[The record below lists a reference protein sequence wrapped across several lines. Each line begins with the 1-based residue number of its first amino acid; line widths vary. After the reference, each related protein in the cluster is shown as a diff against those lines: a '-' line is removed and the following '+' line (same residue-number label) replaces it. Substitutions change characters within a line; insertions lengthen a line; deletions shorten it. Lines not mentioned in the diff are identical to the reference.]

1 MLLIVKIGI
10 RGAICHAIHQYAKDN
25 HKYMKYYDK
34 NKDFLYLKYWD
45 ANNLYGQA
53 MSQILN

>member
-10 RGAICHAIHQYAKDN
+10 RGAICHAIHQYAKAN

-34 NKDFLYLKYWD
+34 NKDFSYLKYWD
-45 ANNLYGQA
+45 ANNLYG
-53 MSQILN
+53 